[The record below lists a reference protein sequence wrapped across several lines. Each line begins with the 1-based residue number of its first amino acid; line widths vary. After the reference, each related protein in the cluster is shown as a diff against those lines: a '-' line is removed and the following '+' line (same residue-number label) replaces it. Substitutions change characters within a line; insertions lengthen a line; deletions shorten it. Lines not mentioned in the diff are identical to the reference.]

1 MEAASPR
8 RQTFR
13 KLERLASRK
22 AMGDLIE
29 KGRVIQEPPF
39 RLTWLKMDL
48 PTTFPI
54 QIAFSVPKRNFK
66 NASDR
71 NRNKR
76 IMREIYRKNK
86 AGIYALI
93 DKPDLRTAILLH
105 YSGKQMLTYPL
116 AEEKIKLI
124 LQRFAKDILQNSK

>member
-22 AMGDLIE
+22 ALGELIE
-29 KGRVIQEPPF
+29 KGRVIQDPPF
-39 RLTWLKMDL
+39 RLTWLTMDL
-48 PTTFPI
+48 NTTFPI

-76 IMREIYRKNK
+76 LMREVYRKNK
-86 AGIYALI
+86 AGFYSLI
-93 DKPDLRTAILLH
+93 GEQKTRIAILLH
-105 YSGKQMLTYPL
+105 YSGKQMLSYPV
-116 AEEKIKLI
+116 AEEKIKAI
-124 LQRFAKDILQNSK
+124 IQRAAKDILQNAG